1 MIVRPRG
8 TFEDGIPGAVL
19 LESCLREHLSAVPR
33 MDRLRAYYD
42 GHHAIENRVRSAG
55 LPNLRITHAFPR
67 YISTMAAG
75 YLIGNPVQYVS
86 ETRQAALDAVL
97 AEYARGAVD
106 SVDAEL
112 ARNAS
117 ICGKGVELLFA
128 DALAHPRTI
137 SVDPRDAFVVY
148 DDSVRS
154 EPMLGVYIVPVRAE
168 DGREN
173 GCRVYVYTEEM
184 SIVYTVRSLADPKIG
199 MPAQIERHYFGQVP
213 VIEYWNDENERG
225 DFENV
230 LSLID
235 AYDLLQ
241 SDRMNDKQQFV
252 DALLVLY
259 GCTLETDARGRT
271 PGQQLRE
278 DKAISLPDSDARAE
292 WLYKQLNEADIEVL
306 RKSIK
311 SDIHKMSLVPDLTD
325 EQFAGNSSG
334 VAMRYKLLGLEQL
347 TKIKERWFREALAAR
362 LRAYAHFLSCR
373 GEKAL
378 DADEVRMIFTRA
390 LPVNELETAQTLRA
404 LDGILPAEELVQ
416 RAMRMNGMR

>member
-8 TFEDGIPGAVL
+8 TFEDGIPGAAL
-19 LESCLREHLSAVPR
+19 LESCLREHLNNVPR

-42 GHHAIENRVRSAG
+42 GHHAIERRVRSAG
-55 LPNLRITHAFPR
+55 LPNLRIAHAFPR

-75 YLIGNPVQYVS
+75 YLIGNPVEYVS
-86 ETRQAALDAVL
+86 ETQSAALRAVL
-97 AEYARGAVD
+97 DEYARGSID

-112 ARNAS
+112 ARSAS

-128 DALAHPRTI
+128 DAQAHPRA
-137 SVDPRDAFVVY
+137 VALDPRDAFVVY
-148 DDSVRS
+148 DDSV
-154 EPMLGVYIVPVRAE
+154 ENLPLLGVYAVPVTAD
-168 DGREN
+168 DGREV
-173 GCRVYVYTEEM
+173 GYRVYVYTDEYV
-184 SIVYTVRSLADPKIG
+184 IVYAARSLAEPKIG
-199 MPAQIERHYFGQVP
+199 APVEVQPHYFGQVP
-213 VIEYWNDENERG
+213 IIEYWNDENEKG
-225 DFENV
+225 DFEPV
-230 LSLID
+230 LGLID

-259 GCTLETDARGRT
+259 GCTLETDERGRS

-278 DKAISLPDSDARAE
+278 DKALSLPDSDARAE

-306 RKSIK
+306 RNSIK

-325 EQFAGNSSG
+325 ESFAGNSSG

-347 TKIKERWFREALAAR
+347 TKIKERWFREALRNR
-362 LRAYAHFLSCR
+362 LRGYAYFLACR

-378 DADEVRMIFTRA
+378 DAEEVRMIFTRA
-390 LPVNELETAQTLRA
+390 LPVNELENAQTLRA
-404 LDGILPAEELVQ
+404 LNGILPSEELEQ